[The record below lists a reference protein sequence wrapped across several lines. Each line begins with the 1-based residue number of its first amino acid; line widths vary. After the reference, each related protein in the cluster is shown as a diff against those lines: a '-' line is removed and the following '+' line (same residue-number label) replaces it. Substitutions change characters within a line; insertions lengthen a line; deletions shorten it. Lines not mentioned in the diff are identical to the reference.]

1 MPPGRARNRRTFS
14 PGRRKR
20 IFEMYLHLG
29 RDIVVMQQ
37 EIVGVFDLDTSTWSR
52 RTKSFLTACEKAG
65 KVINVSDDLPK
76 SAVVCCG
83 KDGRTVGYISQL
95 SSQTLLRRSRMP
107 LA

>member
-1 MPPGRARNRRTFS
+1 
-14 PGRRKR
+14 
-20 IFEMYLHLG
+20 MYLNIG
-29 RDIVVMQQ
+29 GDFSVRAESVI
-37 EIVGVFDLDTSTWSR
+37 GVFDLDTSTWSR

-83 KDGRTVGYISQL
+83 KDGRTVVYISQL

>member
-29 RDIVVMQQ
+29 R
-37 EIVGVFDLDTSTWSR
+37 
-52 RTKSFLTACEKAG
+52 EKAG

-83 KDGRTVGYISQL
+83 KDGRTVVYISQL

>member
-1 MPPGRARNRRTFS
+1 MPPGEALRMCIIS

-20 IFEMYLHLG
+20 IFGMYLHLG

-52 RTKSFLTACEKAG
+52 HTKSFLTACEKAG

-83 KDGRTVGYISQL
+83 KDGKTVVYISQL